1 MRKKI
6 ILINALTTFFSLIIL
21 LITSGF
27 LIYIR
32 NLNNYEN
39 AAKNYLS
46 LTCSIFNGTNVDQTY
61 EAVKDTESNIRLTII
76 DLDGNVVFDSENSEV
91 DENHLDRPEV
101 INLNTVVNRYS
112 KTENKDMLYIADID
126 DGYYIRISLD
136 MGDVNKLLYWFI
148 IFGFIVTLIVE
159 TIVVSLSLYFTKKGL
174 APINKNL
181 AKLGYLVKKDI
192 NDEEFSIDTLPSI
205 IDELSQ
211 LIDNQIEK
219 IKSQKDD
226 MVSVLNLLNQGV
238 IALDSKGDIFFI
250 NNEARKIFN
259 VSENFS
265 DSNYLYLIRDIELQ
279 KTIENSLKNHSTQLF
294 NFEINKRTINICI
307 TPITENWLNGGL
319 IISLND
325 ITKEENLKQVKKDFF
340 DNASHE
346 LKSPITSI
354 IGYSQLVSSGIVND
368 NKEIIEYNKKIYKEA
383 SRMNSIL
390 YDMLNIAE
398 LEQGYPV
405 KKEDVNLKKLVLE
418 ILDAYKTKIE
428 AKNIHLDLQI
438 DDVKINSDI
447 RLIDEMLRNL
457 IDNAI
462 KYNKENGKIT
472 INLTGKLFLISD
484 TGIGIKKEN
493 QSRIFER
500 FFMEDKA
507 RSKENGGTGLGL
519 AIVKHIIETLGY
531 KIEVISKVNVGT
543 KFIIYFN

>member
-1 MRKKI
+1 M
-6 ILINALTTFFSLIIL
+6 
-21 LITSGF
+21 
-27 LIYIR
+27 
-32 NLNNYEN
+32 
-39 AAKNYLS
+39 
-46 LTCSIFNGTNVDQTY
+46 
-61 EAVKDTESNIRLTII
+61 
-76 DLDGNVVFDSENSEV
+76 
-91 DENHLDRPEV
+91 
-101 INLNTVVNRYS
+101 
-112 KTENKDMLYIADID
+112 
-126 DGYYIRISLD
+126 
-136 MGDVNKLLYWFI
+136 
-148 IFGFIVTLIVE
+148 
-159 TIVVSLSLYFTKKGL
+159 
-174 APINKNL
+174 
-181 AKLGYLVKKDI
+181 
-192 NDEEFSIDTLPSI
+192 
-205 IDELSQ
+205 
-211 LIDNQIEK
+211 IDNQIEK

-279 KTIENSLKNHSTQLF
+279 KTIENSLKKHSTQLF

-390 YDMLNIAE
+390 YDMLNISE

>member
-46 LTCSIFNGTNVDQTY
+46 LTCSIFNGTNVYQTY

-91 DENHLDRPEV
+91 DENHLHRPEV

-148 IFGFIVTLIVE
+148 IFGFSVTLIVE

-181 AKLGYLVKKDI
+181 AKIGYLVKKDI

-238 IALDSKGDIFFI
+238 IALDSEGNIFFI

-279 KTIENSLKNHSTQLF
+279 KTIENSLKTHSTQFF
-294 NFEINKRTINICI
+294 NFEINSKTINICI

>member
-91 DENHLDRPEV
+91 DENHLNRPEV

-354 IGYSQLVSSGIVND
+354 IGYSQLVSSGIVSD
-368 NKEIIEYNKKIYKEA
+368 NKEIVEYNKKIYKEA
-383 SRMNSIL
+383 GRMNSIL

-500 FFMEDKA
+500 FFTEDKA

>member
-46 LTCSIFNGTNVDQTY
+46 LTCSIFNGTNVYQTY

-91 DENHLDRPEV
+91 GENHLHRPEV

-279 KTIENSLKNHSTQLF
+279 KTIENSLKTHSTQLL

-307 TPITENWLNGGL
+307 TPINENWLNGGL

-398 LEQGYPV
+398 LEQGYP
-405 KKEDVNLKKLVLE
+405 
-418 ILDAYKTKIE
+418 
-428 AKNIHLDLQI
+428 
-438 DDVKINSDI
+438 
-447 RLIDEMLRNL
+447 
-457 IDNAI
+457 
-462 KYNKENGKIT
+462 
-472 INLTGKLFLISD
+472 
-484 TGIGIKKEN
+484 
-493 QSRIFER
+493 
-500 FFMEDKA
+500 
-507 RSKENGGTGLGL
+507 
-519 AIVKHIIETLGY
+519 
-531 KIEVISKVNVGT
+531 
-543 KFIIYFN
+543 

>member
-61 EAVKDTESNIRLTII
+61 EAVKETESNIRLTII

-91 DENHLDRPEV
+91 DENHLNRPEV

-238 IALDSKGDIFFI
+238 IALDSEGDIFFI
-250 NNEARKIFN
+250 NNEARKIFD

-265 DSNYLYLIRDIELQ
+265 DPNYLYLIRDIELQ
-279 KTIENSLKNHSTQLF
+279 KTIENSLKTHSTQLF

-307 TPITENWLNGGL
+307 TPINENWLNGGL

>member
-46 LTCSIFNGTNVDQTY
+46 LTCSIFNGTNVVQTY
-61 EAVKDTESNIRLTII
+61 EAVKDTENNIRLTII

-91 DENHLDRPEV
+91 YEKHLDRPEV

-148 IFGFIVTLIVE
+148 IFGFSVTLVVE

-238 IALDSKGDIFFI
+238 IALGSEGDIFFI

-279 KTIENSLKNHSTQLF
+279 KTIENSLKTHSTQFF
-294 NFEINKRTINICI
+294 NFEINRRTINICI
-307 TPITENWLNGGL
+307 TPITENWLIGGL

-354 IGYSQLVSSGIVND
+354 IGYSQLVSSGIVSD

>member
-61 EAVKDTESNIRLTII
+61 EAVKETESNIRLTII

-91 DENHLDRPEV
+91 DENHLGRPEV

-259 VSENFS
+259 VGENFS

-279 KTIENSLKNHSTQLF
+279 KTIENSLKTHSTQLF

-354 IGYSQLVSSGIVND
+354 IGYSQLVSSGIVSD

-428 AKNIHLDLQI
+428 TKNIHLDLQI

>member
-46 LTCSIFNGTNVDQTY
+46 LTCSIFNGTNVNQTY

-91 DENHLDRPEV
+91 DENHLGRPEV

-259 VSENFS
+259 VGENFS

-279 KTIENSLKNHSTQLF
+279 KTIENSLKKHSTQLF

-519 AIVKHIIETLGY
+519 AIVKHIIETLVY
-531 KIEVISKVNVGT
+531 KIEVNSKVNVGT

>member
-91 DENHLDRPEV
+91 DEKHLDRPEV

-148 IFGFIVTLIVE
+148 IFGFSVTLIVE

-279 KTIENSLKNHSTQLF
+279 KTIENSLKKHSTQLF

>member
-91 DENHLDRPEV
+91 DENHLNRPEV

-112 KTENKDMLYIADID
+112 TTENKDMLYIADID

-192 NDEEFSIDTLPSI
+192 NNEEFSIDTLPSI

>member
-46 LTCSIFNGTNVDQTY
+46 LTCSIFNGTNVNQTY

-91 DENHLDRPEV
+91 GENHLHRPEV

-112 KTENKDMLYIADID
+112 TTENKDMLYIADID

-219 IKSQKDD
+219 IKSQKND

-279 KTIENSLKNHSTQLF
+279 KTIENSLKTHSTQFF
-294 NFEINKRTINICI
+294 NFEINRRTINICI

-383 SRMNSIL
+383 GRMNSIL

-472 INLTGKLFLISD
+472 INLTEKSFLISD

-531 KIEVISKVNVGT
+531 KIEVNSKVNVGT

>member
-46 LTCSIFNGTNVDQTY
+46 LTCSIFNGTNVNQTY

-91 DENHLDRPEV
+91 GENHLGRPEV

-192 NDEEFSIDTLPSI
+192 NDEEFSLDTLPSI

-238 IALDSKGDIFFI
+238 IALDSEGDIFFI
-250 NNEARKIFN
+250 NNEARKIFD

-265 DSNYLYLIRDIELQ
+265 DPNYLYLIRDIELQ
-279 KTIENSLKNHSTQLF
+279 KTIENSLKTHSTQLF

-307 TPITENWLNGGL
+307 TPINENWLNGGL

>member
-61 EAVKDTESNIRLTII
+61 EAVKETESNIRLTII

-91 DENHLDRPEV
+91 DENHLGRPEV

-279 KTIENSLKNHSTQLF
+279 KTIENSLKKHSTQLF

>member
-61 EAVKDTESNIRLTII
+61 EAVKETESNIRLTII

-91 DENHLDRPEV
+91 DENHLGRPEV

-238 IALDSKGDIFFI
+238 IALDSEGDIFFI
-250 NNEARKIFN
+250 NNEARKIFD

-265 DSNYLYLIRDIELQ
+265 DPNYLYLIRDIELQ
-279 KTIENSLKNHSTQLF
+279 KTIENSLKTHSTQLF

-307 TPITENWLNGGL
+307 TPINENWLNGGL

-428 AKNIHLDLQI
+428 TKNIHLDLQI

>member
-46 LTCSIFNGTNVDQTY
+46 LTCSIFNGTNVNQTY

-91 DENHLDRPEV
+91 DENHLNRPEV

>member
-91 DENHLDRPEV
+91 DENHLHRPEV

-112 KTENKDMLYIADID
+112 TTENKDMLYIADID

-279 KTIENSLKNHSTQLF
+279 KTIENSLKTHSTQFF
-294 NFEINKRTINICI
+294 NFEINRRTINICI

-354 IGYSQLVSSGIVND
+354 IGYSQLVSSGIVSD
-368 NKEIIEYNKKIYKEA
+368 NKEIVEYNKKIYKEA
-383 SRMNSIL
+383 GRMNSIL

-398 LEQGYPV
+398 LEQGYQV
-405 KKEDVNLKKLVLE
+405 KKEDVNLKKIVLE

-472 INLTGKLFLISD
+472 INLTEKLFLISD

>member
-46 LTCSIFNGTNVDQTY
+46 LTCSIFNGTNVYQTY

-91 DENHLDRPEV
+91 DENHLGRPEV

-279 KTIENSLKNHSTQLF
+279 KTIENSLKKHSTQLF
-294 NFEINKRTINICI
+294 NFEINKRIINICI

>member
-46 LTCSIFNGTNVDQTY
+46 LTCSIFNGINIYQTY
-61 EAVKDTESNIRLTII
+61 EAVKETESNIRLTII

-91 DENHLDRPEV
+91 DEKHLDRPEV
-101 INLNTVVNRYS
+101 INLNTIVNRYS

-148 IFGFIVTLIVE
+148 IFGFSVTLIVE

-279 KTIENSLKNHSTQLF
+279 KTIENSLKKHSTQLF

>member
-46 LTCSIFNGTNVDQTY
+46 LTCSIFNGTNVYQTY

-91 DENHLDRPEV
+91 DENHRDRPEV
-101 INLNTVVNRYS
+101 VNLNTVVNRYS

-148 IFGFIVTLIVE
+148 IFGFSVTLIVE

-259 VSENFS
+259 VSENFY

-307 TPITENWLNGGL
+307 TTITENWLNGGL

>member
-279 KTIENSLKNHSTQLF
+279 KTIENSLKKHSTQLF

>member
-46 LTCSIFNGTNVDQTY
+46 LTCSIFNGTNIDQTY
-61 EAVKDTESNIRLTII
+61 EAVKETESNIRLTII

-91 DENHLDRPEV
+91 DEKHLDRPEV

-112 KTENKDMLYIADID
+112 ATENKDMLYIADID

-238 IALDSKGDIFFI
+238 IALDSEGDIFFI

-279 KTIENSLKNHSTQLF
+279 KTIENSLKTHSTQLL

-307 TPITENWLNGGL
+307 TPINENWLNGGL

-531 KIEVISKVNVGT
+531 KIEVNSKVNVGT

>member
-46 LTCSIFNGTNVDQTY
+46 LTCSIFNGTNVYQTY

-76 DLDGNVVFDSENSEV
+76 DLDGNVVFDSENLEV

-112 KTENKDMLYIADID
+112 TTENKDMLYIADID

-418 ILDAYKTKIE
+418 ILDAHKTKIE

-484 TGIGIKKEN
+484 TGIGIKKEK

>member
-61 EAVKDTESNIRLTII
+61 EAVKETESNIRLTII

-91 DENHLDRPEV
+91 DENHLGRPEV

-279 KTIENSLKNHSTQLF
+279 KTIENSLKKHSTQLF

-390 YDMLNIAE
+390 YDMLNIAA

>member
-46 LTCSIFNGTNVDQTY
+46 LTCSIFNGTNINQTY
-61 EAVKDTESNIRLTII
+61 EAVKETESNIRLTII
-76 DLDGNVVFDSENSEV
+76 DLDGNVVFDSENLEV

-279 KTIENSLKNHSTQLF
+279 KTIENSLKKHSTQLF
-294 NFEINKRTINICI
+294 NFEINKRIINICI

>member
-46 LTCSIFNGTNVDQTY
+46 LTCSIFNGTNVYQTY

-76 DLDGNVVFDSENSEV
+76 DLDGKVVFDSENSEV
-91 DENHLDRPEV
+91 DENHLHRPEV

-112 KTENKDMLYIADID
+112 TTENKDMLYIADID

-181 AKLGYLVKKDI
+181 AKIGYLVKKDI

-279 KTIENSLKNHSTQLF
+279 KTIENSLKTHSTQFF
-294 NFEINKRTINICI
+294 NFEINSKTINICI

-354 IGYSQLVSSGIVND
+354 IGYSQLVSSGIVSD

>member
-46 LTCSIFNGTNVDQTY
+46 LTCSIFNGTNVYQTY

-91 DENHLDRPEV
+91 DENHLNRPEV

-112 KTENKDMLYIADID
+112 TTENKDMLYIADID

-238 IALDSKGDIFFI
+238 IALDSKGDVFFI

-279 KTIENSLKNHSTQLF
+279 KTIENSLKTHSTQLF

-307 TPITENWLNGGL
+307 TTITENWLNGGL

-325 ITKEENLKQVKKDFF
+325 ITKEENLKKVKKDFF

-354 IGYSQLVSSGIVND
+354 IGYSQLVSSGIVSD
-368 NKEIIEYNKKIYKEA
+368 NKEIVEYNKKIYKEA

>member
-46 LTCSIFNGTNVDQTY
+46 LTCSIFNGTNVYQTY
-61 EAVKDTESNIRLTII
+61 EAVKDTQSNIRLTII

-91 DENHLDRPEV
+91 DENHLHRPEV

-112 KTENKDMLYIADID
+112 TTENKDMLYIADID

>member
-91 DENHLDRPEV
+91 DENHLHRPEV

-279 KTIENSLKNHSTQLF
+279 KTIENSLKTHSTQLF

-307 TPITENWLNGGL
+307 TTITENWLNGGL

-354 IGYSQLVSSGIVND
+354 IGYSQLVSSGIVSD
-368 NKEIIEYNKKIYKEA
+368 NKEIVEYNKKIYKEA

-472 INLTGKLFLISD
+472 ISLSEKSFLISD

-531 KIEVISKVNVGT
+531 KIEVNSKVNVGT

>member
-91 DENHLDRPEV
+91 DENHLHRPEV

-192 NDEEFSIDTLPSI
+192 DDEEFSIDTLPSI

-259 VSENFS
+259 VGENFS

-279 KTIENSLKNHSTQLF
+279 KTIENSLKKHSTQLF

-368 NKEIIEYNKKIYKEA
+368 NKGIIEYNKKIYKEA

>member
-46 LTCSIFNGTNVDQTY
+46 LTCSIFNGTNVNQTY

-91 DENHLDRPEV
+91 DENHLGRPEV

-279 KTIENSLKNHSTQLF
+279 KTIENSLKKHSTQLF
-294 NFEINKRTINICI
+294 NFEINKRIINICI

-472 INLTGKLFLISD
+472 INLTGKLSLISA

>member
-46 LTCSIFNGTNVDQTY
+46 LTCSIFNGTNVYQTY

-91 DENHLDRPEV
+91 DEKHLDRPEV

-112 KTENKDMLYIADID
+112 TTENKDMLYIADID

-181 AKLGYLVKKDI
+181 AKIGYLVKKDI

-279 KTIENSLKNHSTQLF
+279 KTIENSLKTHSTQFF
-294 NFEINKRTINICI
+294 NFEINRRTINICI

-462 KYNKENGKIT
+462 NYNKENGKIT
-472 INLTGKLFLISD
+472 INLTEKSFLISD

-531 KIEVISKVNVGT
+531 KIEVNSKVNVGT

>member
-46 LTCSIFNGTNVDQTY
+46 LTCSIFNGTNIDQTY
-61 EAVKDTESNIRLTII
+61 EAVKETESNIRLTII

-91 DENHLDRPEV
+91 DEKHLDRPEV

-112 KTENKDMLYIADID
+112 TTENKDMLYIADID

-259 VSENFS
+259 VNENFS
-265 DSNYLYLIRDIELQ
+265 HSNYLYLIRDIELQ
-279 KTIENSLKNHSTQLF
+279 KTIENSLKKHSTQLF

-354 IGYSQLVSSGIVND
+354 IGYSQLVSSGIVSD

-383 SRMNSIL
+383 GRMNSIL

-405 KKEDVNLKKLVLE
+405 KKEDVNLKKIVLE

-472 INLTGKLFLISD
+472 INLTEKSFLISD

-519 AIVKHIIETLGY
+519 AIVKHIAEIHGAQIELKSEENRG
-531 KIEVISKVNVGT
+531 VNIS
-543 KFIIYFN
+543 IIF

>member
-32 NLNNYEN
+32 NLNNYKN

-46 LTCSIFNGTNVDQTY
+46 LTCSIFNGTNINQTY
-61 EAVKDTESNIRLTII
+61 EAVKETESNIRLTII
-76 DLDGNVVFDSENSEV
+76 DLDGKVVFDSENSDV
-91 DENHLDRPEV
+91 DENHLYRPEV

-112 KTENKDMLYIADID
+112 ATENKDMLYIADID

-192 NDEEFSIDTLPSI
+192 NDDEFSIDTLPSI

-279 KTIENSLKNHSTQLF
+279 KRIENSLKTHSTQLF

-354 IGYSQLVSSGIVND
+354 IGYSQLVSSGIVSD

-383 SRMNSIL
+383 ARMNSIL

-398 LEQGYPV
+398 LEQGYPI

-428 AKNIHLDLQI
+428 AKNIQLDLQI

-447 RLIDEMLRNL
+447 RLIDEMFRNL

-472 INLTGKLFLISD
+472 INLTEKLFLISD

-531 KIEVISKVNVGT
+531 KIEVNSKVNVGT

>member
-1 MRKKI
+1 
-6 ILINALTTFFSLIIL
+6 
-21 LITSGF
+21 
-27 LIYIR
+27 
-32 NLNNYEN
+32 
-39 AAKNYLS
+39 
-46 LTCSIFNGTNVDQTY
+46 
-61 EAVKDTESNIRLTII
+61 
-76 DLDGNVVFDSENSEV
+76 
-91 DENHLDRPEV
+91 
-101 INLNTVVNRYS
+101 
-112 KTENKDMLYIADID
+112 
-126 DGYYIRISLD
+126 
-136 MGDVNKLLYWFI
+136 
-148 IFGFIVTLIVE
+148 
-159 TIVVSLSLYFTKKGL
+159 
-174 APINKNL
+174 
-181 AKLGYLVKKDI
+181 
-192 NDEEFSIDTLPSI
+192 
-205 IDELSQ
+205 
-211 LIDNQIEK
+211 
-219 IKSQKDD
+219 
-226 MVSVLNLLNQGV
+226 
-238 IALDSKGDIFFI
+238 
-250 NNEARKIFN
+250 
-259 VSENFS
+259 
-265 DSNYLYLIRDIELQ
+265 
-279 KTIENSLKNHSTQLF
+279 
-294 NFEINKRTINICI
+294 
-307 TPITENWLNGGL
+307 
-319 IISLND
+319 
-325 ITKEENLKQVKKDFF
+325 
-340 DNASHE
+340 
-346 LKSPITSI
+346 
-354 IGYSQLVSSGIVND
+354 
-368 NKEIIEYNKKIYKEA
+368 
-383 SRMNSIL
+383 MNSIL

>member
-61 EAVKDTESNIRLTII
+61 EAVKETESNIRLTII

-91 DENHLDRPEV
+91 DEKHLDRPEV

-112 KTENKDMLYIADID
+112 TTENKDMLYIADID

-148 IFGFIVTLIVE
+148 IFGFSVTLIVE

-238 IALDSKGDIFFI
+238 IALDSEGDIFFI
-250 NNEARKIFN
+250 NNEARKIFD

-265 DSNYLYLIRDIELQ
+265 DPNYLYLIRDIELQ
-279 KTIENSLKNHSTQLF
+279 KTIENSLKKHSTQLF

-307 TPITENWLNGGL
+307 TPINENWLNGGL

-472 INLTGKLFLISD
+472 INLTEKLFLISD

>member
-46 LTCSIFNGTNVDQTY
+46 LTCSIFNGTNVNQTY

-91 DENHLDRPEV
+91 DENHLGRPEV

-238 IALDSKGDIFFI
+238 IALDSEGDIFFI

-279 KTIENSLKNHSTQLF
+279 KTIENSLKKHSTQLF

-354 IGYSQLVSSGIVND
+354 IGYSQLVSSGIVSD
-368 NKEIIEYNKKIYKEA
+368 NKEIVEYNKKIYKEA
-383 SRMNSIL
+383 GRMNSIL

-438 DDVKINSDI
+438 NDVKINSDI

-531 KIEVISKVNVGT
+531 KIEVNSKVNVGT

>member
-46 LTCSIFNGTNVDQTY
+46 LTCSIFNGTNIYQTY
-61 EAVKDTESNIRLTII
+61 EAVKETESNIRLTII

-91 DENHLDRPEV
+91 NENHLGRPEV

-112 KTENKDMLYIADID
+112 ATENKDMLYIADID

-279 KTIENSLKNHSTQLF
+279 KTIENSLKTHSTQFF

-354 IGYSQLVSSGIVND
+354 IGYSQLVSSGIVSD

-531 KIEVISKVNVGT
+531 KIEVNSKVNVGT

>member
-91 DENHLDRPEV
+91 NENHLGRPEV

-112 KTENKDMLYIADID
+112 TTENKDMLYIADID

-279 KTIENSLKNHSTQLF
+279 KTIENSLKTHSTQFF

-354 IGYSQLVSSGIVND
+354 IGYSQLVSSGIVSD

-531 KIEVISKVNVGT
+531 KIEVNSKVNVGT